1 MTTITTITLVKEEQ
15 ILKELFPNIETLK
28 DEYPEFEK
36 WYFEQVIP
44 DVNSGKRQVY
54 AVDQDGRYAGI
65 LIIKNSDE
73 KKICTLRVQP
83 EYQGMGIGTQLMNLA
98 IKKLSSTKPLITV
111 SDTHLNEYTSLFS
124 TFGFAFSE
132 IHLNKYK
139 AGHSE
144 FVFNGHLG

>member
-1 MTTITTITLVKEEQ
+1 MTSITTITLVKEEH
-15 ILKELFPNIETLK
+15 ILKDLFSNIETLK
-28 DEYPEFEK
+28 NEYPEFEK
-36 WYFEQVIP
+36 WYFEQVVP
-44 DVNSGKRQVY
+44 DVKSEKRQVY
-54 AVDQDGRYAGI
+54 AVGQNGCYAGI

-83 EYQGMGIGTQLMNLA
+83 EYQGIGIGTQLMNLA
-98 IKKLSSTKPLITV
+98 IKELASDNPLITV

-124 TFGFAFSE
+124 TFGFVLSE

-144 FVFNGHLG
+144 FVFNGHLE